1 MSLMPA
7 LSLGDIH
14 TDKARKIMNVA
25 EKGKTNLKSFLLRY
39 LFLNTKLESGD
50 RYE

>member
-7 LSLGDIH
+7 NSLGDIH

-25 EKGKTNLKSFLLRY
+25 GKGKINLKSFLLRY
-39 LFLNTKLESGD
+39 LFLNTELERGG

>member
-7 LSLGDIH
+7 LSLGSIY
-14 TDKARKIMNVA
+14 TDEARKIVNVA
-25 EKGKTNLKSFLLRY
+25 GKGKTNLKSFLLRY
-39 LFLNTKLESGD
+39 LFLNTELERGD

>member
-14 TDKARKIMNVA
+14 TDKARKIVNVA
-25 EKGKTNLKSFLLRY
+25 GKGKTNLKSFLLRF
-39 LFLNTKLESGD
+39 LFLNTELERGG

>member
-1 MSLMPA
+1 MSLMPT

-14 TDKARKIMNVA
+14 TDKARKIVNVA
-25 EKGKTNLKSFLLRY
+25 RKGKTNLKSFLLRY
-39 LFLNTKLESGD
+39 LFLNTELERGD